1 MQLALERKYMTLPSP
16 RETFRL
22 RGVFYRMF
30 EDRVQALPVRDFLLP
45 VGRRAGT
52 GRLTQLLE
60 KVEVL
65 EFVKQ

>member
-1 MQLALERKYMTLPSP
+1 
-16 RETFRL
+16 
-22 RGVFYRMF
+22 
-30 EDRVQALPVRDFLLP
+30 